1 MTVMA
6 SDAGLSGAYSATG
19 RPATITTPIM
29 AGGNLW
35 ESLEPE
41 LVFMIPVLIDI
52 LVRLPI
58 LSTVP
63 ETLNWD
69 QNAQ

>member
-1 MTVMA
+1 ME
-6 SDAGLSGAYSATG
+6 
-19 RPATITTPIM
+19 
-29 AGGNLW
+29 GGNPW

-41 LVFMIPVLIDI
+41 LVFMIPVLIDM

-63 ETLNWD
+63 ETLNRD
-69 QNAQ
+69 QNAQLQA